1 MEKLQSS
8 KKIRLKRK
16 ITKEFLAM
24 RFSVLASG
32 STGNATF
39 IENEEHAFLVDAGF
53 SGKKL
58 ESLFSQ
64 IDRSLADLDGIFV
77 THEHSDHIKG
87 LGVIARKYGIPI
99 YANEKTWKAMDGLI
113 GKIPLEQ
120 CFQFDMETVKTFGG
134 LSVESF
140 AVSHDAADP
149 MFYTFHQS
157 DRKLAIITDTGY
169 VSDRMKGFIRGAD
182 SFVFES
188 NHDVSMLQM
197 SRYPWSIKRRILSDV
212 GHVSNEDAAVAI
224 SSVVEEKETRIYL
237 SHLSK
242 DNNMK
247 DLARM
252 SVKQTLETCGI
263 ITGEY
268 VHLYDTDAEKPTE
281 LVTV

>member
-1 MEKLQSS
+1 
-8 KKIRLKRK
+8 
-16 ITKEFLAM
+16 M

-32 STGNATF
+32 SSGNATF
-39 IENEEHAFLVDAGF
+39 IETDEHKFLVDAGF

-58 ESLFSQ
+58 ESLFAGV
-64 IDRSLADLDGIFV
+64 DRSMADLDGIFV

-87 LGVIARKYGIPI
+87 LGVIARKYGLPI
-99 YANEKTWKAMDGLI
+99 YANEKTWRAMDGLI
-113 GKIPLEQ
+113 GKIPLDQ
-120 CFQFDMETVKTFGG
+120 KFQFDMETVKSFGS
-134 LSVESF
+134 LDVQSF

-149 MFYTFHQS
+149 MFYTFLQNG
-157 DRKLAIITDTGY
+157 RKLVIITDTGY
-169 VSDRMKGFIRGAD
+169 VSDRMKGYISAAD
-182 SFVFES
+182 SYVFES

-197 SRYPWSIKRRILSDV
+197 GRYPWSVKRRILSDV

-224 SSVVEEKETRIYL
+224 SEVVAEKETRIYL

-252 SVKQTLETCGI
+252 SVSQTLETCGI

-268 VHLYDTDAEKPTE
+268 VHLYDTDADKPTE
-281 LVTV
+281 LVKV

>member
-1 MEKLQSS
+1 
-8 KKIRLKRK
+8 
-16 ITKEFLAM
+16 M

-32 STGNATF
+32 SSGNATF
-39 IENEEHAFLVDAGF
+39 IETDEHKFLVDAGF

-58 ESLFSQ
+58 ESLFNN
-64 IDRSLADLDGIFV
+64 IDRSMEELDGILV

-87 LGVIARKYGIPI
+87 LGVVARKYGIPI
-99 YANEKTWKAMDGLI
+99 YANEKTWRAMDGLI
-113 GKIPLEQ
+113 GKIPLDQ
-120 CFQFDMETVKTFGG
+120 KFHFDMETTKSFGG
-134 LSVESF
+134 LDIQSF

-149 MFYTFHQS
+149 MFYTFQK
-157 DRKLAIITDTGY
+157 DGRKLVIITDTGY
-169 VSDRMKGFIRGAD
+169 VSDRMKGYICAAD
-182 SFVFES
+182 SYVFES

-197 SRYPWSIKRRILSDV
+197 GRYPWSVKRRILSDV

-224 SSVVEEKETRIYL
+224 SEVVAEKETKIYL

-252 SVKQTLETCGI
+252 SVSQTLETCGI

-268 VHLYDTDAEKPTE
+268 VHLYDTDADKPTE